1 MKPIESSSLAA
12 RPGVL
17 PGLQRRTAV
26 AAMTL
31 LALVFS
37 VSPQA
42 NAQTAASPANATAV
56 AIETQ
61 ALSAVAI
68 HPQREA
74 AASVIARNESK
85 LSAEVSGVLLR
96 WTAEAGSTVRKGEL
110 LVEIDPTDFR
120 LAEQRAQAA
129 LDASAARLKQAEQ
142 QLKRSQALVAQ
153 GFFSQEALIQRETEV
168 ALMRSELASNQ
179 AQRSIAQR
187 QLAKT
192 SLRAPFAASVKQR
205 LAQTG
210 EVVAPGDVLY
220 LLAEIGAAEVSAHI
234 APADV
239 AGLRQASEVV
249 FETQGQSHPLRL
261 LRIGATVAAP
271 ARTQEVRQRFAAAGA
286 VPVPPGTDGRLL
298 WREAQAH
305 LPASLLVRRGSAI
318 GVFVQQGSSARFIA
332 LPGAQEGRAA
342 PVSLP
347 ATTRVVV
354 GGQATLQDGA
364 AIN

>member
-96 WTAEAGSTVRKGEL
+96 WTAEAGSTVKKGEL
-110 LVEIDPTDFR
+110 LVEIDPTTSGWLSRRTGGARR
-120 LAEQRAQAA
+120 LGRAPQAGRTA
-129 LDASAARLKQAEQ
+129 TQTLAGAGRARLLLAGSADPARN
-142 QLKRSQALVAQ
+142 RS
-153 GFFSQEALIQRETEV
+153 RPD
-168 ALMRSELASNQ
+168 
-179 AQRSIAQR
+179 AQR
-187 QLAKT
+187 
-192 SLRAPFAASVKQR
+192 
-205 LAQTG
+205 TG
-210 EVVAPGDVLY
+210 VEP
-220 LLAEIGAAEVSAHI
+220 
-234 APADV
+234 
-239 AGLRQASEVV
+239 
-249 FETQGQSHPLRL
+249 
-261 LRIGATVAAP
+261 GATVD
-271 ARTQEVRQRFAAAGA
+271 RSAAAGQDQPA
-286 VPVPPGTDGRLL
+286 RAIRRPASSNAWRRPAKRSHRGMCSTSWPRSAPPRSAPTSPRPTSPGCGARAIGLRDAGPESYPCACCASAPRSRRRRARRKSACAFAAGRRRPVPPGSDGRLL
-298 WREAQAH
+298 WREAQRI